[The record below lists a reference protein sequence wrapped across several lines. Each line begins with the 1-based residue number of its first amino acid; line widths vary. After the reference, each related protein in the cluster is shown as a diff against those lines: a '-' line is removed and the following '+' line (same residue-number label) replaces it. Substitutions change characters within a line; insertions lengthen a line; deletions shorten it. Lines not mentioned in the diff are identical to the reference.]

1 MISIQQ
7 LFIRRTCLALLIFL
21 LCLITYCYYD
31 SENNYIPIN
40 IILNEYYSIEK
51 HLEKIQNCT
60 SEDHFRQRILLTM
73 FHAWSHFTDIHNIQY
88 WVAYETLVGY
98 IQRRENLIPF
108 SDAYF
113 SSVYEIKLY
122 IQRNVVGYTNRS
134 YHQSQGIN
142 FVAPNA
148 RFIHRKLHLHI
159 DIRPIYDY
167 HPNHL
172 RNTTKIIKTLTE
184 YSRSGI
190 KVWCPAMPEKLVN
203 MLYGIETFNK
213 TDTTCING
221 TWAKI

>member
-98 IQRRENLIPF
+98 IQRRGLLPHELDI
-108 SDAYF
+108 D
-113 SSVYEIKLY
+113 VLMLVQ
-122 IQRNVVGYTNRS
+122 IQ
-134 YHQSQGIN
+134 
-142 FVAPNA
+142 
-148 RFIHRKLHLHI
+148 
-159 DIRPIYDY
+159 
-167 HPNHL
+167 
-172 RNTTKIIKTLTE
+172 KT
-184 YSRSGI
+184 
-190 KVWCPAMPEKLVN
+190 
-203 MLYGIETFNK
+203 
-213 TDTTCING
+213 
-221 TWAKI
+221 